1 MEWNN
6 EKSIFRLEN
15 ENELI
20 IEILHNYKG
29 LEIFQKMEEIMP

>member
-29 LEIFQKMEEIMP
+29 PEIFQKMEEIMP